1 MKAELDAHL
10 SETYPAHGWYL
21 DLHQMTEQAPEQL
34 PFHQSQH
41 LLCSPPSFVEL

>member
-21 DLHQMTEQAPEQL
+21 DLHPMTWKYNNTTKATKDQDKYVL
-34 PFHQSQH
+34 GKDG
-41 LLCSPPSFVEL
+41 